1 MDEKEIIQ
9 IASATN
15 HFGLKNDTKIKAKV
29 RNKTC
34 GDEITVEISED
45 LKNMRFETQ
54 SCIFTQASAAIL
66 TNHFQQIQKFGI
78 SKLLKLINKKI
89 QGEKIELPIKIDELD
104 FLVQNKHKMRKACIE
119 LPFNAAIKAL
129 DD

>member
-1 MDEKEIIQ
+1 MDEKEIIK

-45 LKNMRFETQ
+45 LKEVVDEANEYIDNKLKTQ
-54 SCIFTQASAAIL
+54 IL
-66 TNHFQQIQKFGI
+66 FDDKYTKLFPIPQKFSERIYVPAPSGSGKSTFI
-78 SKLLKLINKKI
+78 GMYI
-89 QGEKIELPIKIDELD
+89 QEL
-104 FLVQNKHKMRKACIE
+104 RK
-119 LPFNAAIKAL
+119 
-129 DD
+129 